1 MEGSKINVAAMVVI
15 VVSHFCC
22 LSGQIYLPSGLQRQ
36 DSEIVALSEGSSL
49 SLPPIDFEQEVWEE
63 RIQENSSIEPIEPDS
78 KRDGE
83 KFETIEPMELEMKIP
98 LRLLEVMERGAS
110 RNTALQVTILTLL
123 LVVIVVLLALRT
135 FPTKST
141 EKFDDRPLP
150 KPWTLGPLKTWNH
163 GPWRPSWN
171 VTTKPL
177 DLMESLQ
184 EKHWREDSSNNSE
197 MNSITSTLEEKN
209 QLQINPLCVDSALIV

>member
-1 MEGSKINVAAMVVI
+1 MGVGKINVATLMII
-15 VVSHFCC
+15 VNQFCC
-22 LSGQIYLPSGLQRQ
+22 LSGLIHLPRALQRQ

-49 SLPPIDFEQEVWEE
+49 SLPPIDFEQDVWEE
-63 RIQENSSIEPIEPDS
+63 GIEPIEPDLT

-83 KFETIEPMELEMKIP
+83 KFEKIEPMELEMKLP
-98 LRLLEVMERGAS
+98 LRLLEVLERGAS

-123 LVVIVVLLALRT
+123 LVVIVVLLVLRT
-135 FPTKST
+135 FPSKSR

-171 VTTKPL
+171 VTTKNCDL
-177 DLMESLQ
+177 DESLQ
-184 EKHWREDSSNNSE
+184 EKHWPEDNSNSE
-197 MNSITSTLEEKN
+197 LNSITSTLEEKN
-209 QLQINPLCVDSALIV
+209 QLQINPLCVDSALLV

>member
-1 MEGSKINVAAMVVI
+1 MEERKINMAALMVI
-15 VVSHFCC
+15 VASEFCC
-22 LSGQIYLPSGLQRQ
+22 SSGLIHLPRALQRQ
-36 DSEIVALSEGSSL
+36 DSEIVALSGGSSL

-63 RIQENSSIEPIEPDS
+63 RIQQNSSIEPIEPDL
-78 KRDGE
+78 KRGGE

-123 LVVIVVLLALRT
+123 LVVIVVLLILRT
-135 FPTKST
+135 FPSKSI
-141 EKFDDRPLP
+141 EKYDDRPLP

-177 DLMESLQ
+177 DLAESLQ
-184 EKHWREDSSNNSE
+184 EKPWREDISNSE
-197 MNSITSTLEEKN
+197 LNSITSTLEEKN
-209 QLQINPLCVDSALIV
+209 QLQINPLCVDSALLV

>member
-1 MEGSKINVAAMVVI
+1 MEGRKINMAALMVI
-15 VVSHFCC
+15 VASQFCC
-22 LSGQIYLPSGLQRQ
+22 SSGLIHLPRALQRQ

-63 RIQENSSIEPIEPDS
+63 RIQQNSSIEPIEPDL
-78 KRDGE
+78 KRGGE

-123 LVVIVVLLALRT
+123 LVVIVVLLILRT

-141 EKFDDRPLP
+141 EKYDDRPLP

-177 DLMESLQ
+177 DLAESLQ
-184 EKHWREDSSNNSE
+184 EKPWQEDVSNSE
-197 MNSITSTLEEKN
+197 LNSITSTLEEKN
-209 QLQINPLCVDSALIV
+209 QLQINPLCVDSALLV